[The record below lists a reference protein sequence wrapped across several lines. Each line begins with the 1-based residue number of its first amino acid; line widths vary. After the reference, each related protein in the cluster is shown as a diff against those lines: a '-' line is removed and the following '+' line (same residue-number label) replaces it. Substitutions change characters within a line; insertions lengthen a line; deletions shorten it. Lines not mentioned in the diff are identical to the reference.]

1 MGYFLGFL
9 NLFPFDMIFTSHS
22 LVILNQIFC
31 GFKDSLKMWQPPEI
45 VNMRGKKKT
54 KHFLL
59 ISLKHIWLL
68 IAKLKTLYRIV
79 YKYLDTKH

>member
-45 VNMRGKKKT
+45 VNMRGKKT
-54 KHFLL
+54 PNIFF
-59 ISLKHIWLL
+59 
-68 IAKLKTLYRIV
+68 
-79 YKYLDTKH
+79 